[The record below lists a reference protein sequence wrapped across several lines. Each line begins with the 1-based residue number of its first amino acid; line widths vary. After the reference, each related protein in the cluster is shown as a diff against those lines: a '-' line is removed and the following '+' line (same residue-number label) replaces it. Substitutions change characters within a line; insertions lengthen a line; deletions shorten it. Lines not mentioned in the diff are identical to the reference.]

1 MTSRP
6 TRNVRRKTAW
16 RGLTGPLPGLAAVAD
31 AVADSWWVASDD
43 EETPFPSKC
52 IRRTGVSCA
61 RATSDRT
68 ERSSR
73 QDDDDDD
80 DDCRRVILLSSETRD
95 DYAFWTSAF
104 PSLSL
109 SLSLSLSSLSLA
121 SMCQRCAT
129 DVIFA
134 FAQTRRR
141 QLTFHRSAAARDAIT
156 VERTNDV
163 QQLLTTKIRWHNGCL
178 VCACALSAISRR
190 QKTLKSS

>member
-109 SLSLSLSSLSLA
+109 SLLSLIGQHVSTLCNWRHFCFCSNSAPPAHVSPFSRGPRCNNSWTNERRATAADDEDSL
-121 SMCQRCAT
+121 T
-129 DVIFA
+129 
-134 FAQTRRR
+134 
-141 QLTFHRSAAARDAIT
+141 
-156 VERTNDV
+156 
-163 QQLLTTKIRWHNGCL
+163 
-178 VCACALSAISRR
+178 
-190 QKTLKSS
+190 